1 MHPALKASPSLRD
14 WRLWLATLGL
24 LASAG
29 TGAGF
34 LRDAGLGG
42 YTPLRIVTTLVAL
55 VLAVSLWRPVL
66 QMLPNPVVW
75 VFVAWSVA
83 SLIWTQSTTETLTT
97 LVGLGGTFAFGV
109 VLAVL
114 HRSFRVDTLMMWT
127 FTATTLV
134 SYVLIL
140 LVPSVGRQEVNHPT
154 EGQFLQAHGVFIWNS
169 DLGFSA
175 AIAAVI
181 AVSAFV
187 HRWRTPRWWLI
198 VVALLNMGMV
208 VMSNAAT
215 SAIVLAVGLG
225 VLIVTAGRLVMLGV
239 VGLGVVGTAVGM
251 VLWGVTGFFDQVL
264 GLLGRS
270 STLTGRSALWESTLE
285 QAESTKVLGKG
296 AGVEPVFWGI
306 SRAEH
311 SHNGFIQV
319 YFDRGIVGAVL
330 VVAVFLFAIY
340 LIARQR
346 DRLAAALLAM
356 LVMANMAN
364 NYLSYASLGLML
376 LFLLSHVSLPGERG
390 LRPAEQSNEQ
400 AAGTVTGAEGDSEPA
415 QEK

>member
-1 MHPALKASPSLRD
+1 MLR
-14 WRLWLATLGL
+14 
-24 LASAG
+24 
-29 TGAGF
+29 
-34 LRDAGLGG
+34 
-42 YTPLRIVTTLVAL
+42 
-55 VLAVSLWRPVL
+55 
-66 QMLPNPVVW
+66 NPVVW
-75 VFVAWSVA
+75 VFVAWSAA